1 MSSRSRTYVG
11 TYTANLN
18 TYGSAVAQLST
29 LLSESYSSGREGE
42 FVTGLSIT
50 NNTDETYNTSITSD
64 GGNTILVSSTR
75 LLPRTT
81 TQILTANDKLSLNSD
96 TLVIGLQGATGRNP
110 SAVGNTG
117 QVSVAITYTFIRES

>member
-1 MSSRSRTYVG
+1 MSSRSRIYVG

-18 TYGSAVAQLST
+18 TYGTNVAQLST

-64 GGNTILVSSTR
+64 GGNTTLVSSTR

-96 TLVIGLQGATGRNP
+96 TLVIGMAGLTGRNP
-110 SAVGNTG
+110 NATGNTD

>member
-18 TYGSAVAQLST
+18 TYGTAAAQLST
-29 LLSESYSSGREGE
+29 LLSELYSSGREGE

-50 NNTDETYNTSITSD
+50 NNTDETYNTSITND
-64 GGNTILVSSTR
+64 GGSTTLVSGTR

-96 TLVIGLQGATGRNP
+96 TLVIGLSGITGRNP
-110 SAVGNTG
+110 SATGNTD
-117 QVSVAITYTFIRES
+117 QVSVAITYTFRRES

>member
-18 TYGSAVAQLST
+18 TYGTTVAQLST

-42 FVTGLSIT
+42 FITGLSIT

-64 GGNTILVSSTR
+64 GGSTTLVSSTR

-96 TLVIGLQGATGRNP
+96 TLVIGLSGIAGRYPSATG
-110 SAVGNTG
+110 NTD
-117 QVSVAITYTFIRES
+117 QVSVAITYTFRRES

>member
-18 TYGSAVAQLST
+18 TYGTSVAQLST

-50 NNTDETYNTSITSD
+50 NNTDETYDTSITSD
-64 GGNTILVSSTR
+64 GGNTTLVSGTK

-96 TLVIGLQGATGRNP
+96 TLTIGFQGKSGRNP
-110 SAVGNTG
+110 SAVGNTS
-117 QVSVAITYTFIRES
+117 QVSVAITYTFRRES